1 MSMVILQS
9 TTSGT
14 DPLVVVKQIGEQDN
28 KMSAVLIN
36 VLSHMKMV
44 LLNDYSTSISMSDA
58 FSTGTQREKAV

>member
-1 MSMVILQS
+1 
-9 TTSGT
+9 
-14 DPLVVVKQIGEQDN
+14 
-28 KMSAVLIN
+28 MSAVLIN